1 MLPHSF
7 DLVKFFLLDSA
18 KMGKNIV
25 ILLKKSPMNNDS
37 GEPRLVSLAATNE
50 DNFASSTPKSLSE
63 YLGQEA
69 LKKKLSVFIKAC
81 LSRDEPLDHV
91 LLFGPPGLGK
101 TTLAGII
108 ASELGVSAKTTSA
121 PALER
126 IGDLV
131 AILSSLSPREVLF
144 IDEIHRLPKTV
155 EETLYSAME
164 NFFVDMVVGQGAG
177 AKSVKLPI
185 NPFCLIG
192 ATTKAAMLSGPLQT
206 RFGIIERLDF
216 YSDDELAQ
224 IASQTAGK
232 LGCKINSA
240 GALEI
245 GQRARGTPRVA
256 KRIFRRVRDFASC
269 HGNAVIDQDVAREA
283 LKFMGIDKNGLDA
296 LDRKLLTLMLQNFDG
311 GPVGLETLA
320 AMTGEDKETIE
331 SYCEPFLLRLGL
343 LERTPRGRKIPDKVA
358 PRLVEKFLGQTMIGS

>member
-1 MLPHSF
+1 
-7 DLVKFFLLDSA
+7 
-18 KMGKNIV
+18 
-25 ILLKKSPMNNDS
+25 MNNDPN
-37 GEPRLVSLAATNE
+37 EARLVSLAPTQE
-50 DNFASSTPKSLSE
+50 DSFSDTTPKKLDE
-63 YLGQEA
+63 YLGQEN
-69 LKKKLSVFIKAC
+69 LKNKLKVFIKAA
-81 LSRDEPLDHV
+81 LSRGEPLDHV

-108 ASELGVSAKTTSA
+108 ASELGVGSKTTSA

-131 AILSSLSPREVLF
+131 AILSSLSPGEVLF

-164 NFFVDMVVGQGAG
+164 SFFVDMVVGQGAG

-206 RFGIIERLDF
+206 RFGIVERLDF
-216 YSDDELAQ
+216 YSSTELAL
-224 IASQTAGK
+224 IVSQSAEK
-232 LGCKINSA
+232 LGCKIDEH

-256 KRIFRRVRDFASC
+256 KRIFRRVRDFAVC
-269 HGNAVIDQDVAREA
+269 HEKKIIDQQTAQEA
-283 LKFMGIDKNGLDA
+283 LQFMGIDKNGLDA
-296 LDRKLLTLMLQNFDG
+296 LDRKLLTLMLKNFDG

-331 SYCEPFLLRLGL
+331 NYCEPFLLRIGL

-358 PRLVEKFLGQTMIGS
+358 PRLVEKFLGQKMIV